1 MMIPASEAVALTQRP
16 TQIFLE
22 GRMPLVLEALTAKQL
37 GLNDGQVIQAKTQAH
52 GAKWWLQFENGLRLE
67 IPREWAGMVRLVVGD
82 TIGFKVSF
90 QLDGTILLRPAP
102 LNKDAPSPALT
113 SNPNAPPASTPAQTD
128 RLTHLLMR
136 PMGMESLWGVLQPG
150 LLETFARR
158 AGDAPEALVQWW
170 LNRPAMA
177 QLTAEQLRR
186 WIAQS
191 GWFNE
196 ALLAQGKSVWPGD
209 TKTALRALLQ
219 ILRNSHDGQ
228 AQLIDEALSDLESS
242 QLTQAVMTGPQD
254 PVMGLLLGFS
264 DAGPVRLKFQ
274 RDRKSSSQ
282 DNARAWLIDL
292 EMNESE
298 LGRVWMRS
306 RLSHPNQLDMT
317 MWAERESV
325 VKLAQIHAPRLRQLL
340 EDADLKV
347 NALQFFQGTKP
358 TEETWRPPDPEPGL
372 CVDIRS

>member
-22 GRMPLVLEALTAKQL
+22 GRLPLALEALTAKHL

-52 GAKWWLQFENGLRLE
+52 GAKWWLQFENGFRLE
-67 IPREWAGMVRLVVGD
+67 IPREWAAMARLVVGD

-90 QLDGTILLRPAP
+90 QLDGTILLRPVPVNKEAP
-102 LNKDAPSPALT
+102 PPALPGTT
-113 SNPNAPPASTPAQTD
+113 SAPPASPPTPTD

-136 PMGMESLWGVLQPG
+136 PMGMTSLWDVLQPG
-150 LLETFARR
+150 LLETFAQR
-158 AGDAPEALVQWW
+158 AGDTPEALAQWW
-170 LNRPAMA
+170 LSRPAMA
-177 QLTAEQLRR
+177 QLSAEQLRR

-242 QLTQAVMTGPQD
+242 QLTQAVMSGPQD

-264 DAGPVRLKFQ
+264 DSGPVRLKFQ
-274 RDRKSSSQ
+274 RDRKSPSQ
-282 DNARAWLIDL
+282 DNASAWLIDL

-306 RLSHPNQLDMT
+306 RLSRTNQLDMT
-317 MWAERESV
+317 MWAELESV
-325 VKLAQIHAPRLRQLL
+325 VKLAQAHAPRLRQLL

-347 NALQFFQGTKP
+347 NTLQFFQGTKP
-358 TEETWRPPDPEPGL
+358 SEESLRPADPEPGL
-372 CVDIRS
+372 CVDVRS